1 MELRQNRDQYNIIA
15 EIISRNS
22 EEMKRRTTKITDR
35 RNANLVIAHGEEKV
49 FLDLSG
55 SLVGSEN

>member
-35 RNANLVIAHGEEKV
+35 RKVNLVIAHGKEKV
-49 FLDLSG
+49 FLDLLG